1 MPIYP
6 ALRYR
11 DAPAAIEWL
20 ERALGCETVE
30 RIDNPDGSIA
40 HAELRLGDG
49 LIMLGSGAE
58 GLQDPPDDARAARTT
73 IYVALA
79 HVDAL
84 HARAK
89 AAGADVSD
97 LFDQDYGS
105 RDFNARDPEGNHWSF
120 GTYVPQNPQAA
131 AASPDSA

>member
-1 MPIYP
+1 MPIYT

-11 DAPAAIEWL
+11 DAPAAIDWF
-20 ERALGCETVE
+20 ERAFGFETIE
-30 RIDNPDGSIA
+30 RIDNEDGTVA
-40 HAELRLGDG
+40 HAELRLDDG
-49 LIMLGSGAE
+49 VLMLGSAPGDLE
-58 GLQDPPDDARAARTT
+58 GPPPDNPRAARST
-73 IYVALA
+73 IYVGTPD
-79 HVDAL
+79 VEQI
-84 HARAK
+84 HARAR

-120 GTYVPQNPQAA
+120 GTYIPQAA

>member
-1 MPIYP
+1 MQVHP

-20 ERALGCETVE
+20 ERALGFETTE
-30 RIDNPDGSIA
+30 RIDNPDGTIA

-58 GLQDPPDDARAARTT
+58 DLQDPPGDWRAARITL
-73 IYVALA
+73 YVAVA
-79 HVDAL
+79 DVDGL
-84 HARAK
+84 HERAK

-97 LFDQDYGS
+97 LFEQDYGS

-120 GTYVPQNPQAA
+120 GTYVP
-131 AASPDSA
+131 SGG

>member
-1 MPIYP
+1 MQVHP

-20 ERALGCETVE
+20 ERALGFETTE
-30 RIDNPDGSIA
+30 RIDNPDGTIA

-58 GLQDPPDDARAARTT
+58 DLQDPPGDWRAARITL
-73 IYVALA
+73 YVA
-79 HVDAL
+79 VDDVDGL
-84 HARAK
+84 HERAK

-97 LFDQDYGS
+97 LFEQDYGS

-120 GTYVPQNPQAA
+120 GTYAP
-131 AASPDSA
+131 SGG

>member
-1 MPIYP
+1 MQVHP

-20 ERALGCETVE
+20 ERALGFETTE
-30 RIDNPDGSIA
+30 RIDNPDGTIA

-58 GLQDPPDDARAARTT
+58 DLQDPPGDWRAARITL
-73 IYVALA
+73 YVAVA
-79 HVDAL
+79 DVDGL
-84 HARAK
+84 HERAK

-97 LFDQDYGS
+97 LFEQDYGS

-120 GTYVPQNPQAA
+120 GTYVPQGQPG
-131 AASPDSA
+131 